1 MDTTVTSAKERPVA
15 QIHVKMVEHVRYQDQ
30 DTFAI
35 VLLDTRDQIATSRP
49 VAQTHAK
56 MVEYV

>member
-1 MDTTVTSAKERPVA
+1 
-15 QIHVKMVEHVRYQDQ
+15 MVEHVRYRDQ

-35 VLLDTRDQIATSRP
+35 VLLDTRDRIATSRP
-49 VAQTHAK
+49 VPQISAK